1 LGEKEKD
8 VSETAYLSC
17 ELRKRVSDEL
27 CPDGSWR
34 LSNVMEKL
42 LRLQMNSLS
51 QGTVSEEETMYP
63 TQPASMRAFLDT
75 FFARHYFQVQDSL
88 LEYMTS
94 EEFLNLLD
102 NRELNV
108 LDIGSGP
115 AVASLAIT
123 DMLACMLRHLEGI
136 SLQAYAKEIGM
147 RYVLNDTAGI
157 CLGVGWQMLENYFR
171 LNRQHGQLHQ
181 DGMFAIEKGFPSNMI
196 QLKRLH
202 ENIGPYDIT
211 NFSYVV
217 NPLNEEEGLKNLS
230 AGLLQVEKLCSA
242 NGRILILQDRFS
254 VSLMRRIVRAI
265 GQSCRKRVLSQ
276 HVYSTGNSK
285 AIYSYLYY
293 CCLFAPSKSNIEL
306 KTGLTAAVTR

>member
-1 LGEKEKD
+1 
-8 VSETAYLSC
+8 
-17 ELRKRVSDEL
+17 
-27 CPDGSWR
+27 
-34 LSNVMEKL
+34 
-42 LRLQMNSLS
+42 MNSLP

-88 LEYMTS
+88 LECMTS
-94 EEFLNLLD
+94 DEFLNL
-102 NRELNV
+102 

-136 SLQAYAKEIGM
+136 SLQAYAKEIRM
-147 RYVLNDTAGI
+147 RYVLNDTVGI
-157 CLGVGWQMLENYFR
+157 CLGVGRQMLENYFR
-171 LNRQHGQLHQ
+171 LNRQHGQSHQ

-202 ENIGPYDIT
+202 ENIGSYDIT

>member
-1 LGEKEKD
+1 MGEKEKD

-88 LEYMTS
+88 LECMTS
-94 EEFLNLLD
+94 DEFLNL
-102 NRELNV
+102 

-136 SLQAYAKEIGM
+136 SLQAYAKEMRI

-157 CLGVGWQMLENYFR
+157 CLGVGQQMLENYFR